1 MDQRRLRLGDILD
14 DYCPRE
20 RRITNHAVVAMVGDA
35 VKQTRCTTCD
45 AEHEYK
51 HAKVPAARRR
61 KTETPAAQLVESAS
75 KLPAETHAHDDIPE
89 TEIRSVHLPDHRSL
103 GEGGQANQNDGVA
116 EAEAG
121 SGSEEHIELVAAPEA
136 SVEAVAEPD
145 AIDEGS
151 AGSDES
157 DNWPVHRPLIRAQL
171 PRPEGHVPER
181 KAPDFTFRPG
191 GGRFDPNRDP
201 NRNGA
206 QRHRGH
212 RPGRQAHGGG
222 QSSGQGPS
230 RFGGQRGPGQGG
242 GGGPHGQRH
251 GNRPGQ
257 GGGGGRHGQGQGQGR
272 GPRPGGGRKRGR

>member
-20 RRITNHAVVAMVGDA
+20 RRITNHAVVAMIADD

-51 HAKVPAARRR
+51 HAKVPAARR
-61 KTETPAAQLVESAS
+61 KKAIVGAAPLVDSAS
-75 KLPAETHAHDDIPE
+75 RPPAETADVPEDISEIDAEVMADAVESQEDE
-89 TEIRSVHLPDHRSL
+89 TVRRVP
-103 GEGGQANQNDGVA
+103 A
-116 EAEAG
+116 EDT
-121 SGSEEHIELVAAPEA
+121 ELAAVPEA
-136 SVEAVAEPD
+136 TVEPVAEPD
-145 AIDEGS
+145 AAVDER
-151 AGSDES
+151 ADSDER
-157 DNWPVHRPLIRAQL
+157 DEWPVHRPLIRAQL
-171 PRPEGHVPER
+171 PRPEGQTPER

-191 GGRFDPNRDP
+191 GGKFDPNRDP
-201 NRNGA
+201 NRNG

-212 RPGRQAHGGG
+212 RPGRHAHGGG

-230 RFGGQRGPGQGG
+230 RFGGGQRGPGQGG

-257 GGGGGRHGQGQGQGR
+257 GGGGGRPGQGQGQGR

>member
-61 KTETPAAQLVESAS
+61 KTETPAAHLVDGAS
-75 KLPAETHAHDDIPE
+75 KTPAETPNTPEDIPE
-89 TEIRSVHLPDHRSL
+89 IDIPVMADAVESPEEETVRRAPLS
-103 GEGGQANQNDGVA
+103 GVPA
-116 EAEAG
+116 DDTDMA
-121 SGSEEHIELVAAPEA
+121 AAPEA
-136 SVEAVAEPD
+136 PVEAVAEPD
-145 AIDEGS
+145 AIDEGA
-151 AGSDES
+151 AGGDES

-191 GGRFDPNRDP
+191 GGKFDPNRDP
-201 NRNGA
+201 NRNGG

-212 RPGRQAHGGG
+212 RPGRHAHGGG

-230 RFGGQRGPGQGG
+230 RFGGGQRGPGQG

-251 GNRPGQ
+251 GNRSGQ
-257 GGGGGRHGQGQGQGR
+257 GGGAGRPGPGQGQGQGR